1 SDKKSCH
8 ERPGSPVTPRMKTGV
23 PDLSPPLKQARLK
36 AVRQRSDSISLGRLA
51 FFRHLERVETMRCFW
66 ELKHIELNQDFQE
79 SEGTHITAGC
89 YYQSSSLSPRAW
101 QRFPPQLKATLGSAR
116 NSGRAMEGFLK
127 GRDLWLVS
135 SVCLMAS
142 YLWRRLWDLLS
153 YRRKGRSSS
162 SLEVQ
167 ESASKVSRSRVLRT
181 CLVSASL
188 RKSVPFGLRTERPA
202 AHLETQMITSIAM
215 VKASGE
221 MRGKEEELIHL
232 LRHSFPSTS
241 YSWID
246 YILLG
251 RNWLRCAK
259 KLAPDT
265 KLPYLQQT
273 GFLLAMTSMET
284 SPGIDLI
291 QVRIESLSSK
301 MDTLISI
308 QEKVLSRLDSMS
320 QDLDGIERDMETL
333 KLDKEEIHMPPGT
346 RNEGPAR
353 GARGEMKEMCQEMSS
368 IMTAVNQR
376 SEQQAQK
383 LEGMERLVLSIQQV
397 VGFIGETVKTS
408 KVMELMFK
416 GPAARK
422 NKTTLS
428 LGPNKAKQTAKKQAS
443 GEVPPGK
450 KATSIKSVKGT
461 EELILACEPSILE
474 STHKLNLHGPKHFLS
489 SKKSFNFLKDHKLKD
504 GKLSFK
510 VLKAQ
515 KKKKPP
521 DTTDAASLKKQ
532 ALLLEEV
539 QKLNRENAERSTV
552 SVGMEVEAPLSQNL
566 LDFILEE
573 TKAPIAEQEE
583 LSEEEQDAGVE
594 LKKEEEAVKVE
605 NGPEEMPKEEA
616 EEISEELEE
625 VGKEDGS
632 ANVPA
637 VEAESCEPEHVD
649 EVTTSSKRRV
659 TEEDLELED
668 HKKSRVEEDNEE
680 EENKAELPE
689 DLHGVFKADGVELHI
704 DFSKQKQEED
714 EVPDE
719 SECEQFFIE
728 LRPVPV
734 RIYMNC
740 TPPPLAPFSHRVVSA
755 KPNQINNFYTIN
767 RQEVLGGSTLC
778 SNVQLR
784 GRFGQVHKC
793 IENSSGLTLAAKII
807 KARSPKEKE
816 VVKNE
821 IQVMNQLDHANL
833 IQLYA
838 AYESRNDIILVL
850 EYVDGGELFDR
861 IIDENYKLTEL
872 DTVMFIRQICEGLR
886 YMHKMY
892 ILHLDLKPENI
903 LCVSRLTN
911 KVKIIDFGLA
921 RKYIPREKLRVN
933 FGTPEFLAPE
943 VINYDFV
950 SFNTDMWSLGVISYM
965 LLSGLS
971 PFLGDDDNETLN
983 NILSCQ
989 WNFEEDEFLGIS
1001 SEAKDFISKLLVF
1014 NKSWRIGAGEALKHP
1029 WLSDPE
1035 LHHRL
1040 HEKRNMCRSRR
1051 NSCLPPPTS

>member
-1 SDKKSCH
+1 MTS
-8 ERPGSPVTPRMKTGV
+8 
-23 PDLSPPLKQARLK
+23 
-36 AVRQRSDSISLGRLA
+36 
-51 FFRHLERVETMRCFW
+51 VET
-66 ELKHIELNQDFQE
+66 
-79 SEGTHITAGC
+79 G
-89 YYQSSSLSPRAW
+89 
-101 QRFPPQLKATLGSAR
+101 
-116 NSGRAMEGFLK
+116 
-127 GRDLWLVS
+127 
-135 SVCLMAS
+135 
-142 YLWRRLWDLLS
+142 
-153 YRRKGRSSS
+153 
-162 SLEVQ
+162 
-167 ESASKVSRSRVLRT
+167 
-181 CLVSASL
+181 
-188 RKSVPFGLRTERPA
+188 
-202 AHLETQMITSIAM
+202 
-215 VKASGE
+215 
-221 MRGKEEELIHL
+221 
-232 LRHSFPSTS
+232 
-241 YSWID
+241 
-246 YILLG
+246 
-251 RNWLRCAK
+251 
-259 KLAPDT
+259 
-265 KLPYLQQT
+265 
-273 GFLLAMTSMET
+273 
-284 SPGIDLI
+284 PGIDLI

-320 QDLDGIERDMETL
+320 QDIDGIERDMETL
-333 KLDKEEIHMPPGT
+333 KLDKEEISPPPAT
-346 RNEGPAR
+346 CNEGPAR
-353 GARGEMKEMCQEMSS
+353 GVRGEMKEMCQEMSS

-397 VGFIGETVKTS
+397 VSFIGETVKTS

-422 NKTTLS
+422 HKTSLS
-428 LGPNKAKQTAKKQAS
+428 LGPKNRDNKGKQTAKKQAS

-450 KATSIKSVKGT
+450 KAASIKPVKGT
-461 EELILACEPSILE
+461 EELTLACEPSSLE
-474 STHKLNLHGPKHFLS
+474 STHKLKLHGPKHFLS
-489 SKKSFNFLKDHKLKD
+489 SKKSFNFLKDHKVKD
-504 GKLSFK
+504 GKEKSRLSFK
-510 VLKAQ
+510 GLKAQ

-552 SVGMEVEAPLSQNL
+552 SVGMEVEATLSQNL

-583 LSEEEQDAGVE
+583 LSEEERDVGVE
-594 LKKEEEAVKVE
+594 LKEEEEEVVKVE
-605 NGPEEMPKEEA
+605 NGPEEMPKEEK
-616 EEISEELEE
+616 EEITKVPEEEGREE
-625 VGKEDGS
+625 GS
-632 ANVPA
+632 DSVPA
-637 VEAESCEPEHVD
+637 VETESCESEQVD
-649 EVTTSSKRRV
+649 EMTTSSKRRV

-668 HKKSRVEEDNEE
+668 HKKSRVEEGDDE
-680 EENKAELPE
+680 EENQAEVPE
-689 DLHGVFKADGVELHI
+689 DVLAVFKADGVEIHI
-704 DFSKQKQEED
+704 DFSKQKQQED
-714 EVPDE
+714 NIPDE
-719 SECEQFFIE
+719 SECEQFFID
-728 LRPVPV
+728 
-734 RIYMNC
+734 C
-740 TPPPLAPFSHRVVSA
+740 TPPPPAPFSHRVVSA

-767 RQEVLGGSTLC
+767 RQEILGG
-778 SNVQLR
+778 

-807 KARSPKEKE
+807 KARSQKEKE

-921 RKYIPREKLRVN
+921 RKYKPREKLRVN

-950 SFNTDMWSLGVISYM
+950 SFNTDMWSLGVIAYM

-1001 SEAKDFISKLLVF
+1001 DEAKDFISKLLVF

-1035 LHHRL
+1035 LHHLL
-1040 HEKRNMCRSRR
+1040 HGKRNMCRSRR
-1051 NSCLPPPTS
+1051 NSCVPPPES